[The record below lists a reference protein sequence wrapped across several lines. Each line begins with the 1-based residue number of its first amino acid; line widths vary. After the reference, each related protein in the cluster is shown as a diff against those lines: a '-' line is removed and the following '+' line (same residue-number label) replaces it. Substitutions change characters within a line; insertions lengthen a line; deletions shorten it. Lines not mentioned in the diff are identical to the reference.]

1 MKENAC
7 CADAYRRFVHHL
19 QGRIRSR
26 YHPEYVGW
34 LRQSTWNQRE
44 FGRMPEM
51 IVRAETVED
60 VVETVCF
67 ADRHRHPI
75 SVRAGGYSYGGGL
88 LRDNS
93 IFLDISALCELEID
107 PDHAMAKVGP
117 GITCRELSAG
127 LEKQGL
133 AFPAGH
139 DGNAAIGGF
148 LLGGGMGINSAAWG
162 GMGVFNIEAVD
173 LVTADGQL
181 RHASRSE
188 DPELFWVV
196 QGAGPDAFFVV
207 VCFYLKCYSLPR
219 TITNHSYQLPFNALE
234 LLLEIIKGKAWDT
247 RLQIM
252 IVLSHPEENQP
263 WRLMLNTLA
272 FADSEEESA
281 ALQTGFIQNIPAN
294 LLTVLAKTTCSSF
307 EEIHQQYASMQT
319 GRRFRSDNIITD
331 HIQQVAAV
339 LDVFLPEQPAQDGIT
354 RLVWRGQQSF
364 PDAAYAAKGQF
375 LVSTY
380 LQWDDA
386 KNDDANHRWLVH
398 LYDRLAALSCG
409 YYINEFDLEAR
420 SGNVECCYTSEGWQR
435 LNTLRQHYD
444 PAGIFVDVRRS

>member
-1 MKENAC
+1 MKDNAY
-7 CADAYRRFVHHL
+7 CADAYRCFVHHL

-26 YHPEYVGW
+26 YHPEYSGW
-34 LRQSTWNQRE
+34 LRQSTWNRRE

-51 IVRAETVED
+51 IVRAETVAD
-60 VVETVCF
+60 VVETVRF
-67 ADRHRHPI
+67 AERHRHPI

-93 IFLDISALCELEID
+93 ILLDISALRELEIE
-107 PDHAMAKVGP
+107 PGNAMAKVGP
-117 GITCRELSAG
+117 GLTNRELSAA
-127 LEKQGL
+127 LKKQGL
-133 AFPAGH
+133 AFPTGH
-139 DGNAAIGGF
+139 DGNTAIGEF

-162 GMGVFNIEAVD
+162 GMSVFNVEAVD

-188 DPELFWVV
+188 YPELFWAV
-196 QGAGPDAFFVV
+196 QGAGPHAFFVV
-207 VCFYLKCYSLPR
+207 VCFYIKCYSLPR
-219 TITNHSYQLPFNALE
+219 SITNCMYQLPFNTLE
-234 LLLEIIKGKAWDT
+234 LLLEIIKGKDWDT
-247 RLQIM
+247 RLQIA
-252 IVLSHPEENQP
+252 IVLSRPEKNQP
-263 WRLMLNTLA
+263 KTLILNTLA

-281 ALQTGFIQNIPAN
+281 ALQAGLIQNIPVN
-294 LLTVLAKTTCSSF
+294 LITLLAKTTCKGF
-307 EEIHQQYASMQT
+307 DDIHQQYASMQT
-319 GRRFRSDNIITD
+319 GRRFRSDNIMTD
-331 HIQQVAAV
+331 QIQLAAAV

-354 RLVWRGQQSF
+354 RLVWRGKQTF
-364 PDAAYAAKGQF
+364 PDAAYAVKGQF

-386 KNDDANHRWLVH
+386 KDDDANHRWLVH

-420 SGNVECCYTSEGWQR
+420 SGNVERCYTSEGWQR

-444 PAGIFVDVRRS
+444 PAGIFVDVRRA